1 MQHSSP
7 QVPQTPRSDAL
18 RRGLLRRPATPGTG
32 SSVRFGSRLYD
43 DGDESR
49 ISNST
54 TLSDSTGNSPARTV
68 RPESQSADMSD
79 SLLERMAFV
88 AREEESN
95 ESIQAVELS
104 LGASL
109 SSADGPP
116 DELTQGEETQGAD
129 TFDVKEGETETAGQQ
144 SLNGDFEAAPV
155 PERAA
160 SPPSMRLEAINAQD
174 ISLSLSPPS
183 GSVAL
188 ASFDDMSA
196 LIDESINGG
205 PMALA
210 NQPSAPQWERML
222 PFGQQSPSARLDLAQ
237 ATPRAPKTSTESAV
251 SASGSLDSELSL
263 SESYLAKQGNIAA
276 QSVPAVGH
284 SPSPRSNNSVQ
295 HSRFATPSSRAAE
308 SPARQASVSPR
319 AYTSSPGR
327 SSPSTAGS
335 TAPTESNTSISS
347 DRGARLVGS
356 PGAQYSSPRQPSSFS
371 ASATIR
377 RASAS
382 SSPVPA
388 TSSPLRSVVTRTPS
402 PRSPARELDESV
414 QSVGAA
420 WATPNMSSATSAP
433 GTGRTYHSVA
443 TPETQPRAGPS
454 SASSSSMQ
462 DASSPSHA
470 SSSEASPS
478 VARAAR
484 RPPQPQ
490 QASVQAERLAEPAA
504 SPAAD
509 ESNVENSMSQQAAA
523 LSAPMSALDELSTAS
538 PSLGRRRAGPR
549 ASDVALDQLLS
560 AVTELDA
567 VHSSR
572 TKNILQRSYSGEQE
586 ASELR
591 AALIN
596 SERGLAETLG
606 AARKLQAAQR
616 EAQARILQL
625 EQERLQSA
633 KRQAEVEELARR
645 LKDQLYQEEHR
656 LESEDVDKLKEEL
669 ANERRLRES
678 ERRDFEYRI
687 WDAQRQSE
695 PESKPVDV
703 ISREAAD
710 SAVEAARR
718 EVQQACEMD
727 ADVRAY
733 GVEVEHARV
742 VEELEKRLAAAETA
756 VARDGIHGEEAAQLG
771 EALDREAAKSQA
783 LRTELVETR
792 QDIEQERSQQNEK
805 IEQLHSARDSLQ
817 AELQSVRRQLEDAN
831 AAAAS
836 SEPELHSLR
845 DAASAL
851 SEAQAQAAA
860 LRDDCDATKRELD
873 GVREALDSQHRLAE
887 QALEQQFQLESTVAQ
902 LREELNEAVSRAQ
915 EGESAAARVFELEE
929 TIKVQALDL
938 ERARGEAEAAEDLRI
953 ELRTAEALQ
962 NSKTFEVTAALER
975 VTRLRAES
983 ADEKEALETRLDESE
998 FARTEAEASLEELR
1012 HQLQDL
1018 PQLRAEREQS
1028 QQRVQVLSDEIASL
1042 REQQHEQ
1049 EQGQATQVDELHRA
1063 VEEAQD
1069 ALAHER
1075 AARNS
1080 TQEEIAATVASH
1092 RAEIKDLRRQ
1102 LEAAQDE
1109 ASQGSEE
1116 LRESRR
1122 ALTSQ
1127 VADLNARLSETE
1139 ALLRSERAA
1148 QQGARDDAVQASRML
1163 REMEAS
1169 LKSETSARGQLKAKH
1184 AELEHQYAQLLNSI
1198 SELEAHDSTQAQLL
1212 RDEQHAHAATRQ
1224 RLSQQDQEL
1233 SHAQSLRDD
1242 ERINEAEAARN
1253 EALHLADEM
1262 QARLAA
1268 LEAELEELRAR
1279 NKVLDGQASDASFAI
1294 SKLNKAKERLEEDN
1308 TNYSIAL

>member
-1 MQHSSP
+1 MLRLWSSSSLNAAAEGSGSDPLVAPESASAAPQTPSTSTPPLGRASDSASPWQRTPSMSRSSSPASASRSHSSNKSSPLRASPSTPRAAPASDGDGEDSFLGRWEGDDSAELDADADRSAQSTSRDVTSDSLSRQQFVFKPRPSSSTERMVAGNTSANGSSRDQENVPVRPSPVRQAAAGSGPRTPLSARPAHSMQHSSP

-742 VEELEKRLAAAETA
+742 VEDWSRRVKTSS
-756 VARDGIHGEEAAQLG
+756 
-771 EALDREAAKSQA
+771 KS
-783 LRTELVETR
+783 
-792 QDIEQERSQQNEK
+792 
-805 IEQLHSARDSLQ
+805 
-817 AELQSVRRQLEDAN
+817 
-831 AAAAS
+831 AAS
-836 SEPELHSLR
+836 
-845 DAASAL
+845 
-851 SEAQAQAAA
+851 
-860 LRDDCDATKRELD
+860 
-873 GVREALDSQHRLAE
+873 
-887 QALEQQFQLESTVAQ
+887 
-902 LREELNEAVSRAQ
+902 
-915 EGESAAARVFELEE
+915 
-929 TIKVQALDL
+929 
-938 ERARGEAEAAEDLRI
+938 
-953 ELRTAEALQ
+953 RT
-962 NSKTFEVTAALER
+962 
-975 VTRLRAES
+975 
-983 ADEKEALETRLDESE
+983 
-998 FARTEAEASLEELR
+998 
-1012 HQLQDL
+1012 
-1018 PQLRAEREQS
+1018 
-1028 QQRVQVLSDEIASL
+1028 
-1042 REQQHEQ
+1042 
-1049 EQGQATQVDELHRA
+1049 
-1063 VEEAQD
+1063 
-1069 ALAHER
+1069 
-1075 AARNS
+1075 
-1080 TQEEIAATVASH
+1080 
-1092 RAEIKDLRRQ
+1092 RR
-1102 LEAAQDE
+1102 
-1109 ASQGSEE
+1109 
-1116 LRESRR
+1116 
-1122 ALTSQ
+1122 
-1127 VADLNARLSETE
+1127 
-1139 ALLRSERAA
+1139 
-1148 QQGARDDAVQASRML
+1148 
-1163 REMEAS
+1163 
-1169 LKSETSARGQLKAKH
+1169 
-1184 AELEHQYAQLLNSI
+1184 
-1198 SELEAHDSTQAQLL
+1198 
-1212 RDEQHAHAATRQ
+1212 
-1224 RLSQQDQEL
+1224 
-1233 SHAQSLRDD
+1233 
-1242 ERINEAEAARN
+1242 
-1253 EALHLADEM
+1253 
-1262 QARLAA
+1262 
-1268 LEAELEELRAR
+1268 
-1279 NKVLDGQASDASFAI
+1279 
-1294 SKLNKAKERLEEDN
+1294 
-1308 TNYSIAL
+1308 